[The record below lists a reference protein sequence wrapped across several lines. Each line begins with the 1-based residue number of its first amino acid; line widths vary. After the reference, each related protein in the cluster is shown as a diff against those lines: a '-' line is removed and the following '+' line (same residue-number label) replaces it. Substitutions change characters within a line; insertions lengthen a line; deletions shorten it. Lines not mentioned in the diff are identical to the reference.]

1 MLLHRFRK
9 WDLRNSAW
17 FTAANDNAM
26 RKIVQ
31 RNAPPLDAPWPA
43 DMHPVLSRVYRARL
57 VRAPEELE
65 HTLARLHPVS
75 GLARADEAAALLQ
88 EQLEGHRRILIVA
101 DFDADGATG
110 CALAVRFLR
119 KLGADVGY
127 LVPNRFEYGYGLTP
141 EIVALAATQGPDLI
155 VTVDNGIASHAGV
168 ESAGRLGI
176 PVLVTDHHLPGESL
190 PPAAVIVNPNQPGDS
205 FPSKHL
211 AGVGTIFYVLL
222 ALRARL
228 REQGWFAA
236 RGLAEPNMAE
246 LLDLVALGTV
256 ADVVPLDQNNRILVA
271 QGLQRVRAGR
281 CCPGIL
287 ALLEAA
293 GRSPRRAAASD
304 FGFAVGPRLNAAGRL
319 DDMSLGIECLLSEDP
334 AAAREMAHELDRL
347 NRERRAIEAEMQTQ
361 ALEQL
366 EQLPGPDDAALP
378 FGLCLYRPE
387 WHQGVVG
394 LVASRIKER
403 CNRPVIAFADAG
415 DGELKG
421 SARSVPGLHI
431 RDALDALA
439 TRHPELLSRFGGH
452 AMAAGLSLRGQDLE
466 AFSCAF
472 DQEVA
477 RHLSPADLHGEI
489 LSDGPL
495 EASQLNLET
504 AQLLRDAGPW
514 GQGFPEPLFD
524 GEFRVLSQR
533 IVGER
538 HLKLQLEVEGLRP
551 LDAIAFNQDEPLSAG
566 RVRLAYRLDVNE
578 YRGAR
583 SAQLVVEH
591 ICDAGERDSE

>member
-1 MLLHRFRK
+1 
-9 WDLRNSAW
+9 
-17 FTAANDNAM
+17 M

-31 RNAPPLDAPWPA
+31 RNAPPPAAPWPA
-43 DMHPVLSRVYRARL
+43 DMHPVLGRIYRARQ
-57 VRAPEELE
+57 VRAPEELDQA
-65 HTLARLHPVS
+65 LARLHPVRE
-75 GLARADEAAALLQ
+75 LARADEAAALLQ
-88 EQLEGHRRILIVA
+88 EQLEHQRRILIVA

-110 CALAVRFLR
+110 CALAVRLLR

-127 LVPNRFEYGYGLTP
+127 LVPNRFDYGYGLTP
-141 EIVALAATQGPDLI
+141 EIVALAAEQSPDLI

-168 ESAGRLGI
+168 EAAGRLGI
-176 PVLVTDHHLPGESL
+176 PVLITDHHLPGESL
-190 PPAAVIVNPNQPGDS
+190 PPAAVIVNPNQPNDP

-228 REQGWFAA
+228 RAQDWFAA
-236 RGLAEPNMAE
+236 RGLAEPNMGE

-256 ADVVPLDQNNRILVA
+256 ADVVPLDRNNRILVA

-293 GRSPRRAAASD
+293 GRSPRRAVAAD

-319 DDMSLGIECLLSEDP
+319 DDMSLGIECLLSDDP
-334 AAAREMAHELDRL
+334 AAAREMAQALDRL

-361 ALEQL
+361 ALDDL
-366 EQLPGPDDAALP
+366 EQLLDRDGDDLP
-378 FGLCLYRPE
+378 WGLCLYRPE

-403 CNRPVIAFADAG
+403 YHRPVIAFADAG
-415 DGELKG
+415 NGELKG

-452 AMAAGLSLRGQDLE
+452 AMAAGLSLRRDHLE
-466 AFSCAF
+466 AFGRAF
-472 DQEVA
+472 DQEVR

-489 LSDGPL
+489 LSDGSL
-495 EASQLNLET
+495 EAGQLSLEM

-538 HLKLQLEVEGLRP
+538 HLKLQLAADGGQP
-551 LDAIAFNQDEPLSAG
+551 LDAIAFGQDRPLSGG

-591 ICDAGERDSE
+591 ICDGGERDSG